1 MRKTFLSAIITFFV
15 TALTISSTFAQTEN
29 EMKEI
34 ITKMVEKNKK
44 GYNKENVEQ
53 LMQFLHPSLTIK
65 VTRTSVDGKRRHF
78 SMGKEDYKNAL
89 HNQIEQNVHR
99 ESDLDIFST
108 KVQGNLGICTF
119 ALKYNLINDQSRR
132 VLSKGSEFI
141 TATFVAQKGKWS
153 IIDFNVT
160 VLEEEQF
167 QGKCTCEVYS
177 NPNTGS
183 IITKV
188 TAPKGNRF
196 ESENN
201 SLYSKNKDGKT
212 YFTVKGITFIW
223 YNKKEVWTVDSSY
236 KRIEMLAKAQNKQEA
251 MKALMMYIYKTE
263 CSEMKMIF

>member
-1 MRKTFLSAIITFFV
+1 MRKIFLPTIIAF
-15 TALTISSTFAQTEN
+15 LTVVLTLSSTFAQTEN

-53 LMQFLHPSLTIK
+53 LMQYLHPDLTIK

-78 SMGKEDYKNAL
+78 SMGKEGYKTAL
-89 HNQIEQNVHR
+89 NNQLEQNVHR
-99 ESDLDIFST
+99 ESDLEIFST
-108 KVQGNLGICTF
+108 KMQGNLGVCTF
-119 ALKYNLINDQSRR
+119 ALKYNLISDDNRR

-153 IIDFNVT
+153 ILEFNVT

-183 IITKV
+183 VITRV

-201 SLYSKNKDGKT
+201 SLHSKSKDGES
-212 YFTVKGITFIW
+212 YFTIKGVTFIW
-223 YNKKEVWTVDSSY
+223 YNKKEVWTVDSAY
-236 KRIEMLAKAQNKQEA
+236 KRVEMLAKAQSKEEA
-251 MKALMMYIYKTE
+251 MKALVMYIYKDE